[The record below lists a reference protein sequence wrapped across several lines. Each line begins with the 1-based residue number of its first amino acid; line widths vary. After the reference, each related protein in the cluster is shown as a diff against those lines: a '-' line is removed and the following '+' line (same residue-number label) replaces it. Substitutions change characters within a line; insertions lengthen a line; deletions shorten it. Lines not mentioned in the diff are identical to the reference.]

1 MAIPASNAPVPT
13 DGYRSYWTDLL
24 GYSYTIGYLNAG
36 GVRTRYLEAGDPTRP
51 TVVML
56 HGIAGSL
63 ELFTANVGPLS
74 EHFHVLAFDLVGF
87 GLTGKVEHDLEIDD
101 YLEHIENVLAVKS
114 VNDVMFFSVSL
125 GTWISVAF
133 AARHPE
139 RVKRMVLIA
148 PAGLVPAPEKMA
160 RFSQE
165 QAYETVD
172 HPTWE
177 RLSLTFDHLVYDPA
191 SKLPDALA
199 VRRTIALQP
208 QMPASTRRIMS
219 LLDPDAMERNR
230 IPESTYRALTA
241 PVLLVEC
248 PDTVDLSFHMIQ
260 KARTLIPDCVV
271 FSVPQTAHW
280 PHFEKPDAVN
290 PVAIR
295 FLGGEPTASP

>member
-1 MAIPASNAPVPT
+1 MANPASNAPAPAG
-13 DGYRSYWTDLL
+13 GYRSYWTDLF
-24 GYSYTIGYLNAG
+24 GYSYTIGYLDAA

-63 ELFTANVGPLS
+63 ELFSANIGPLG

-87 GLTGKVEHDLEIDD
+87 GLTDKAEHDLEIGD
-101 YLEHIENVLAVKS
+101 YLEHIENVLAAKGI
-114 VNDVMFFSVSL
+114 DEVMFFSVSL

-139 RVKRMVLIA
+139 RVTRMVLIA

-160 RFSQE
+160 RFNQE

-219 LLDPDAMERNR
+219 LLDPDAMDRNR
-230 IPESTYRALTA
+230 IPESTYSSLSA

-260 KARTLIPDCVV
+260 KARTLIPRCEVL
-271 FSVPQTAHW
+271 SVPRTAHW
-280 PHFEKPDAVN
+280 PHFEQPDAVN
-290 PVAIR
+290 RAAIR
-295 FLGGEPTASP
+295 FLGGEPTALP